1 MIISFAIRLDISGT
15 SVVVDRLFTQLRHY
29 HLTRVYN
36 FFWENP
42 TQIAQLSLPSSSNM
56 IFCAS
61 CPYGASAL
69 SLNQN
74 IPHRYCILKFCSLC
88 IDLIPLIGYFID
100 YLTIIGNSHMYRA
113 ASRSYIIC
121 LGLFGDSCLLLS
133 SSQIIPLGLEMVSL
147 VFFRLR
153 LGHKHDLTSHEN
165 YVPAFVPHLM

>member
-1 MIISFAIRLDISGT
+1 MQQA
-15 SVVVDRLFTQLRHY
+15 
-29 HLTRVYN
+29 
-36 FFWENP
+36 W
-42 TQIAQLSLPSSSNM
+42 LSQPSSLKL
-56 IFCAS
+56 IFCAF
-61 CPYGASAL
+61 CLYEVLTL
-69 SLNQN
+69 SLNQKMF
-74 IPHRYCILKFCSLC
+74 HRYCILKFCSLC